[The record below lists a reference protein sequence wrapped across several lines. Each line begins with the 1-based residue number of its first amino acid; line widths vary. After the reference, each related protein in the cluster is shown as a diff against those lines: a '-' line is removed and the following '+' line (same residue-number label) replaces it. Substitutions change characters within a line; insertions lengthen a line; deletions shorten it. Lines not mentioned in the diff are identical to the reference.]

1 MRSLKILK
9 IFSYFY
15 LGNTKYQDPSTLG
28 RLAERGGGFINAYTT
43 NEETNFYFVSGND
56 EFQSAIDVFSWFF
69 KDPILDSRS
78 IEKEVQNVNSEHR
91 K

>member
-1 MRSLKILK
+1 MRSLKIFK

-56 EFQSAIDVFSWFF
+56 EFQSAIDIIIHITRGA
-69 KDPILDSRS
+69 KCKQRTLL
-78 IEKEVQNVNSEHR
+78 N
-91 K
+91 